1 MENRPIFILSILR
14 DYDGY
19 EQETYFTTF
28 DFKEAIRR
36 YKFLIN
42 YVKEEWFLNHDVP
55 EEDMNINIRIPNKK
69 DIHPGFVNYS
79 NMDDNCEC
87 YISVIFECFDR
98 NKFKRPGL
106 EEQYHRY
113 MGR

>member
-1 MENRPIFILSILR
+1 MGNRPLFILSILR

-19 EQETYFTTF
+19 EQDICFITF

-42 YVKEEWFLNHDVP
+42 YVKEEWFLNHDVL
-55 EEDMNINIRIPNKK
+55 EEDMDINIRIPNKK
-69 DIHPGFVNYS
+69 DIRPGFISYS
-79 NMDDNCEC
+79 NMNDNCDC
-87 YISVIFECFDR
+87 YMSVIFEFLDR

-106 EEQYHRY
+106 ETQYQRY